1 MNWLGIILIV
11 VGVVL
16 TALHPRLKLNL
27 SRLRIRGLAGP
38 ALIALGIL
46 VLLGVLPTN

>member
-1 MNWLGIILIV
+1 MDWLGIVLIV
-11 VGVVL
+11 VGIVL

-38 ALIALGIL
+38 ALIVLGIL
-46 VLLGVLPTN
+46 VILDILPT

>member
-11 VGVVL
+11 VGIVL

-27 SRLRIRGLAGP
+27 TRLRIRGLAGP
-38 ALIALGIL
+38 ALIILGIL
-46 VLLGVLPTN
+46 VVMGIVPT

>member
-27 SRLRIRGLAGP
+27 TRLRIRGLAGP
-38 ALIALGIL
+38 ALIVLGIL
-46 VLLGVLPTN
+46 VILEILPV

>member
-1 MNWLGIILIV
+1 MDWLGIILIV
-11 VGVVL
+11 VGIVL

-27 SRLRIRGLAGP
+27 TRLRVRGLVGP

-46 VLLGVLPTN
+46 VILEIIPT

>member
-27 SRLRIRGLAGP
+27 TRLRIRGLAGP
-38 ALIALGIL
+38 ALVVLGIL
-46 VLLGVLPTN
+46 VVMGIVPT

>member
-11 VGVVL
+11 AGVVL

-27 SRLRIRGLAGP
+27 TRRRVRGLAGP
-38 ALIALGIL
+38 ALIVLGIL
-46 VLLGVLPTN
+46 VVLGILPT